1 VKTVVLDN
9 KSYTKASEVAAQFGY
24 TSDYIGQL
32 CRGKKVDAR
41 LIGRTWFVHLPSV
54 ESHRDQRYAY
64 QKTQATTPT
73 KRAIYND
80 LPDHSDTDVAVDM
93 TSKKYIKRVV
103 PPPLSHRPFRPSST
117 AEETFFNP
125 RQHKYEL
132 DEYVLNPKVA
142 KEPKITLLKVDIA
155 ESESVAVQS
164 SDVRGITMKPEPLPE
179 VALRGTLKIRT
190 IADDVE
196 VPEDAPTDEI
206 EDTKDTKDTTSSI
219 RDNKENKEH
228 ITLHPESAQS
238 GRGLKVAIHTEDDA
252 SSHRIQKATPAV
264 ARQPKK
270 APSTTNDD
278 TFTYQVAVRRAEMPD
293 DVPILSSDESIIKEV
308 SIISPWQLVSL
319 YAFGFVLALVS
330 AGTVLMV
337 ESEVVATATESSR
350 GVVLQPA
357 SLMEIF
363 DRVWK

>member
-1 VKTVVLDN
+1 MKTVVLDN

-64 QKTQATTPT
+64 QKTQAIAPA

-80 LPDHSDTDVAVDM
+80 LPDHPESEVAVDM
-93 TSKKYIKRVV
+93 TSKKYIKRMV
-103 PPPLSHRPFRPSST
+103 PPPLSHRPFRPSSS

-125 RQHKYEL
+125 RQNKYES

-142 KEPKITLLKVDIA
+142 KVPKITLLKVDIA
-155 ESESVAVQS
+155 ESESVTVQS
-164 SDVRGITMKPEPLPE
+164 SDVRGTTMKPEPLPE
-179 VALRGTLKIRT
+179 VALRGTLKIRSIT
-190 IADDVE
+190 DDVE
-196 VPEDAPTDEI
+196 VPVETEADDVNEDAD
-206 EDTKDTKDTTSSI
+206 KSTSAI
-219 RDNKENKEH
+219 RDNKQNKEH

-238 GRGLKVAIHTEDDA
+238 GRGLKVAIHTEDDTVT
-252 SSHRIQKATPAV
+252 HRTQAATPA
-264 ARQPKK
+264 AAQQPKK
-270 APSTTNDD
+270 APQASSDD
-278 TFTYQVAVRRAEMPD
+278 EFTYQVAVRRAEMPN
-293 DVPILSSDESIIKEV
+293 DVPISSSDESIIKEV
-308 SIISPWQLVSL
+308 PIISPWQLVSL
-319 YAFGFVLALVS
+319 YACGFILALMS

-337 ESEVVATATESSR
+337 ESEVVSTATESSR
-350 GVVLQPA
+350 GMTLQPA

-363 DRVWK
+363 DRLWD